1 MGGDRACLHSG
12 VRRMM
17 QQTAMQAVAESGPAS
32 PVAGVEVT
40 KDMRAHASQ
49 VKIVA
54 LCALLLALFTP
65 ALAGCGPCG
74 AYIAPP
80 RTLC

>member
-1 MGGDRACLHSG
+1 
-12 VRRMM
+12 MM

-32 PVAGVEVT
+32 PVAGVEGT

-65 ALAGCGPCG
+65 ALAGCGPSVP
-74 AYIAPP
+74 ILHRP
-80 RTLC
+80 RTPC